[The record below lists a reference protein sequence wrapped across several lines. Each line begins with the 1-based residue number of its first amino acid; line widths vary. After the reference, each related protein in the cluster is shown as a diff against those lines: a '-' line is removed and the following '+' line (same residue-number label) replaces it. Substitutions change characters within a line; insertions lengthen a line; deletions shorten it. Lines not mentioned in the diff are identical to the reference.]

1 MPRSIGPIPWDAGSS
16 PYSCHMAHLGRDQ
29 VKPLR
34 KISVSLLCEVFT
46 SSSLSTKTFG
56 FWLLRGVRAADRA
69 RCSMALIG
77 QRILSCSAVPTAAA
91 LLPTAVS
98 LAAPALA
105 AFLAAAHWL
114 HGVTFVEG
122 GCVQCPGGP
131 GAEPWSA
138 GALAMRCLRHGHSRC
153 CVVCAQCSGLDA
165 CAWHFTRTLCK
176 PWWFPSGC
184 FVLAATVLLVL
195 LCFTGSDCVLHQLPR
210 VLCQPRQ
217 IRTRANP
224 SCAPIPR
231 VLGSPASSMS
241 ASRVAWFQLGLP
253 CE

>member
-1 MPRSIGPIPWDAGSS
+1 MGCWQQPLLMPR
-16 PYSCHMAHLGRDQ
+16 MAHLGRDQ

-138 GALAMRCLRHGHSRC
+138 GALATRCLRHGHLRC

-165 CAWHFTRTLCK
+165 CAWHLQGHYASLGGSLGLLRACCDCAA
-176 PWWFPSGC
+176 G
-184 FVLAATVLLVL
+184 FV
-195 LCFTGSDCVLHQLPR
+195 VLH
-210 VLCQPRQ
+210 
-217 IRTRANP
+217 
-224 SCAPIPR
+224 
-231 VLGSPASSMS
+231 
-241 ASRVAWFQLGLP
+241 WF
-253 CE
+253 

>member
-91 LLPTAVS
+91 LLPTAVL

-138 GALAMRCLRHGHSRC
+138 GALATRCLRHGHLRC

-176 PWWFPSGC
+176 PWWFPRVASC
-184 FVLAATVLLVL
+184 LLRLCCWFCCASLVL
-195 LCFTGSDCVLHQLPR
+195 TACYISYPVSSASPARFEH
-210 VLCQPRQ
+210 
-217 IRTRANP
+217 
-224 SCAPIPR
+224 APIPH
-231 VLGSPASSMS
+231 VLQSLVCLPASSMS

>member
-1 MPRSIGPIPWDAGSS
+1 MKCSHHRRFPRR
-16 PYSCHMAHLGRDQ
+16 HLAAPGR
-29 VKPLR
+29 P
-34 KISVSLLCEVFT
+34 
-46 SSSLSTKTFG
+46 
-56 FWLLRGVRAADRA
+56 RGGRA
-69 RCSMALIG
+69 RCSVALIG

-91 LLPTAVS
+91 LLPKAVS

-114 HGVTFVEG
+114 HGDTFVEG

-138 GALAMRCLRHGHSRC
+138 GALATRCLRHGHSRC
-153 CVVCAQCSGLDA
+153 CVMCAQCSGLDA
-165 CAWHFTRTLCK
+165 CAWHFTRTLCR

-184 FVLAATVLLVL
+184 FVLAATVLLAL

-210 VLCQPRQ
+210 VLGQPRQ

-231 VLGSPASSMS
+231 VLASFEHV
-241 ASRVAWFQLGLP
+241 RVP
-253 CE
+253 CVPGPSWAFRANDG